1 MTDVKRKRGG
11 TQPNALSR
19 DDILDAGLLVVGADG
34 LEALSVTSVA
44 RVLGVSS
51 PAVYHYVGGKDDLVN
66 LVCERV
72 ARGVELPRDNA
83 DTWDDRIVAIILSM
97 NATFARYPGVAARVL
112 PFRRPSR
119 AVDRLCEVVRECIV
133 EGGFDEV
140 TADDLLATIHFL
152 VGGWLLG
159 QRPNLPARN
168 MTPALLERAVR
179 WALSGARK
187 DAEGNS

>member
-1 MTDVKRKRGG
+1 MRGRGEAHHHLGAGGDPEPTDFRVD
-11 TQPNALSR
+11 P
-19 DDILDAGLLVVGADG
+19 DD
-34 LEALSVTSVA
+34 S
-44 RVLGVSS
+44 
-51 PAVYHYVGGKDDLVN
+51 
-66 LVCERV
+66 
-72 ARGVELPRDNA
+72 
-83 DTWDDRIVAIILSM
+83 
-97 NATFARYPGVAARVL
+97 GVAARVL

-168 MTPALLERAVR
+168 ITPALVERAVR